1 MVEINLSGVLQPAH
15 HSAHINIVHLE
26 QFGRRF
32 EASCRVVVAGSG
44 HDLQSLNSTRCLNEE
59 IEELLFGARRWIGGV
74 EDVARN
80 DARAGTLLPNYFQ
93 KPAKKMGVL
102 VSAVVSMKCVAEM
115 PVGGMYEFHNVANL
129 DETQNYAFFR
139 DVERIVF

>member
-1 MVEINLSGVLQPAH
+1 MRKSKNCF
-15 HSAHINIVHLE
+15 SA
-26 QFGRRF
+26 
-32 EASCRVVVAGSG
+32 C
-44 HDLQSLNSTRCLNEE
+44 
-59 IEELLFGARRWIGGV
+59 RWIGGV

-80 DARAGTLLPNYFQ
+80 DERVGTLLPNYFQ
-93 KPAKKMGVL
+93 KPAEKMGVL

-129 DETQNYAFFR
+129 DETQNYVFFR

>member
-1 MVEINLSGVLQPAH
+1 
-15 HSAHINIVHLE
+15 
-26 QFGRRF
+26 
-32 EASCRVVVAGSG
+32 
-44 HDLQSLNSTRCLNEE
+44 
-59 IEELLFGARRWIGGV
+59 
-74 EDVARN
+74 
-80 DARAGTLLPNYFQ
+80 
-93 KPAKKMGVL
+93 MGVL